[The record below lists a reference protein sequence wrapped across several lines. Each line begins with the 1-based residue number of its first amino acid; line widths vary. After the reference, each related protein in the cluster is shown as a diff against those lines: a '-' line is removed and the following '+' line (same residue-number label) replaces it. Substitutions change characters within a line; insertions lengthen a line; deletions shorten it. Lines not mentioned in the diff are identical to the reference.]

1 MRRSLWIVLFFATG
15 VAMTSVTVG
24 AQTRVLFAPLFVELS
39 VAPGKSIETSF
50 SLVNKGEKALGFSCV
65 LSAVRQGERGEC
77 LPVEEIPDFLRW
89 AKTPSS
95 AFTVEPGERF
105 AVPVKITV
113 PSSAPPGSYTLGLV
127 LTNTHVGGEEV
138 NLGARLIGV
147 IFLNVRRPGVA
158 QTRSGRYAEIERF
171 EVRQDERGIR
181 FVAFLAN
188 RGRYF
193 VDVEGRGRVV
203 IADRNGKKV
212 AEVPIGGGR
221 GRVIP
226 GNSVGFSALLV
237 DPLPKG
243 EYTALVQIDYGGLR
257 PAGARLSFSCEGLKL
272 LGGKAFVQRDTEE
285 NVPVVLSV
293 SSTTV
298 ETKIVPG
305 ARRTLSI
312 PVRNDFPLP
321 VAVRAKLKDASSA
334 DSARCAEF
342 ASVDPEAFELPPYR
356 TKTVRLSVN
365 FPAVLPAGNKYLRVD
380 LVPERAGEKGLS
392 EELKEASTTSVF
404 FLFDNVRGEKRKG
417 LALKGVNVQLLQ
429 GESGFVPRFL
439 ITYLNTG
446 NVHLNPS
453 CQVELREIPKKEQG
467 VVLER
472 VGPVLY
478 LRAEPSGELV
488 LPGEEGTVVLTGEQ
502 SLAPGTY
509 TLAITL
515 LEGEEELLH
524 EETTVT
530 LKGH

>member
-1 MRRSLWIVLFFATG
+1 ME
-15 VAMTSVTVG
+15 VT
-24 AQTRVLFAPLFVELS
+24 LAPLFVELS
-39 VAPGKSIETSF
+39 LAPGKSERALF
-50 SLVNKGEKALGFSCV
+50 SLSNRGNQPLTFSCIV
-65 LSAVRQGERGEC
+65 SPVRQGMQGEY
-77 LPVEEIPDFLRW
+77 LPVEEPHESLQWVKTSISSFTIDPGKQKEIPVEI
-89 AKTPSS
+89 AIPPSFS
-95 AFTVEPGERF
+95 
-105 AVPVKITV
+105 
-113 PSSAPPGSYTLGLV
+113 PGSYTLGLV
-127 LTNTHVGGEEV
+127 LTNTHAGGEKV
-138 NLGARLIGV
+138 NISARLIGV

-203 IADRNGKKV
+203 IADRSGKKV

-237 DPLPKG
+237 DPLPRG

-272 LGGKAFVQRDTEE
+272 LEGEAFVQKDTEE

-293 SSTTV
+293 PSTTM

-342 ASVDPEAFELPPYR
+342 ASVDPEVFELPPYR

-404 FLFDNVRGEKRKG
+404 FLFDNVQGEKRKG
-417 LALKGVNVQLLQ
+417 LALKGVNVELLQ